1 MELLVILLPIMA
13 FIALAAGLVVV
24 FRGSGRIAARTRE
37 LNQFKAA
44 VKDLTLRADT
54 LLGAAADEIDA
65 VRHQQAGPEAI
76 GHAVTEA
83 TGALEQC
90 EEEARA
96 WSGSRKAQAIR
107 DDLVGEL
114 ERAVRALGMVEHG
127 ADMLASA
134 RRGARDLEAQ
144 TSIKRGYLNLI
155 HAREAIARQAIRA
168 QDLAVDDSRVGP
180 SGRLADRSS
189 DHTI

>member
-1 MELLVILLPIMA
+1 MDLLVILLPVMA
-13 FIALAAGLVVV
+13 FIALAAGLLVV

-37 LNQFKAA
+37 LQQFKAA
-44 VKDLTLRADT
+44 VRDLTFRADT
-54 LLGAAADEIDA
+54 LLAAAAEQIDA

-76 GHAVTEA
+76 SQTVTDA
-83 TGALEQC
+83 TETLERYG
-90 EEEARA
+90 EEARS
-96 WSGSRKAQAIR
+96 WSGPRRAQAIR

-127 ADMLASA
+127 ADMLTSA

-155 HAREAIARQAIRA
+155 HAREAIARHAVRA
-168 QDLAVDDSRVGP
+168 DDLVSEDTRGGR
-180 SGRLADRSS
+180 SGSLV
-189 DHTI
+189 

>member
-1 MELLVILLPIMA
+1 MEQFVVLLPIMA

-37 LNQFKAA
+37 LQQFKAA
-44 VKDLTLRADT
+44 VKDLTFRVDT
-54 LLGAAADEIDA
+54 LLGAAAGQIDA

-76 GHAVTEA
+76 SQTVTDA
-83 TGALEQC
+83 TETLERFG
-90 EEEARA
+90 EEARA
-96 WSGSRKAQAIR
+96 WSGPRRAQAIR

-114 ERAVRALGMVEHG
+114 DRAIRALGMVEHG

-134 RRGARDLEAQ
+134 HRGARDLEAQ

-155 HAREAIARQAIRA
+155 HAREAIARHAGRA
-168 QDLAVDDSRVGP
+168 EDLAVDDARPGQ
-180 SGRLADRSS
+180 SGL
-189 DHTI
+189 IV